1 MPPELTTPICATA
14 KIVHTAVDSTQN
26 TYAGMAFDF
35 SFNPIHQRFVVEQIR
50 SFIEIQ
56 QRAQLD
62 DRNASRQRR
71 SA

>member
-1 MPPELTTPICATA
+1 M
-14 KIVHTAVDSTQN
+14 QQ

-35 SFNPIHQRFVVEQIR
+35 SFNPVHQRFVVEQIR
-50 SFIEIQ
+50 RFIEIQ